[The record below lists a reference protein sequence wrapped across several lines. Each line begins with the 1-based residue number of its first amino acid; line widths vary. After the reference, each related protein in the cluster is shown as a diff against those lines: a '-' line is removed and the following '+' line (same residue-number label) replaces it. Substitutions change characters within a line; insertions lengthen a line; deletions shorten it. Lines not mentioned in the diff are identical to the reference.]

1 MLRIYVSR
9 TGPATGITAREK
21 YAFIFYFKMLW
32 EFSNASTAESTMD
45 ALDLTLELVRRPSV
59 TPDDQDCQVVI
70 GERLAASGFEI
81 ENLPFGE
88 VKNLWARRGSAGPVL
103 CFAGHT
109 DVVPPGPVEQWVT
122 DPFAAEIRDGQ
133 LIARGAADMKAS
145 LAAMIT
151 AAEKFVAANP
161 EHPGS
166 IAFLI
171 TSDEEGPAEDGT
183 AKVMETLA
191 ARGERLD
198 WCVVG
203 EPSSAAKLGDTVRVG
218 RRGSLSGIM
227 TLRGVQGHV
236 AYPAEAVNPMHEISK
251 FVSVMASTALDEG
264 NEFFPPSSFQM
275 VYIHCDANAPNVVP
289 GELSCRFNIRY
300 NTEWTRDTLSTH
312 IENQLHDLGLDFV
325 LDWRLAGEPFLT
337 EPGRLT
343 DAVSMAVKEETGL
356 DPELS
361 TSGGTSDGRYIS
373 PYGVDVVE
381 IGPINTTIHKV
392 NEALD
397 IGDVPRLERI
407 YYRIAEILLDNSI
420 SSD

>member
-1 MLRIYVSR
+1 
-9 TGPATGITAREK
+9 
-21 YAFIFYFKMLW
+21 
-32 EFSNASTAESTMD
+32 MD
-45 ALDLTLELVRRPSV
+45 ALALARELIRRRSISPE
-59 TPDDQDCQVVI
+59 DQGCQAEI
-70 GERLAASGFEI
+70 SKRLSAAGFDI
-81 ENLPFGE
+81 EDLPFGD
-88 VKNLWARRGSAGPVL
+88 VKNLWARRGKSDPVL

-109 DVVPPGPVEQWVT
+109 DVVPPGPEDQWVT

-145 LAAMIT
+145 LAAMLT
-151 AAEKFVAANP
+151 AAEKFVVANP
-161 EHPGS
+161 DHAGS

-171 TSDEEGPAEDGT
+171 TSDEEGPAVDGT
-183 AKVMETLA
+183 AKVMEALST
-191 ARGERLD
+191 RGETID

-227 TLRGVQGHV
+227 SLRGIQGHV
-236 AYPAEAVNPMHEISK
+236 AYPNKCVNPMHKLAEFIAAMTS
-251 FVSVMASTALDEG
+251 SPLDQG

-275 VYIHCDANAPNVVP
+275 VYIHCDANALNVVP

-300 NTEWTRDTLSTH
+300 NTEWTRDTLSAH
-312 IENQLHDLGLDFV
+312 IEQKLKDLDLDFDI
-325 LDWRLAGEPFLT
+325 DWRLAGEPFLT
-337 EPGRLT
+337 EPGKLT
-343 DAVSMAVKEETGL
+343 DAVSSAVKQETGL

-381 IGPINTTIHKV
+381 IGPINATIHKV
-392 NEALD
+392 NETLD
-397 IGDVPRLERI
+397 IEDVPRLERI
-407 YYRIAEILLDNSI
+407 YYRIAELLLRNGA

>member
-1 MLRIYVSR
+1 
-9 TGPATGITAREK
+9 
-21 YAFIFYFKMLW
+21 
-32 EFSNASTAESTMD
+32 MD
-45 ALDLTLELVRRPSV
+45 ALALALELIRRPSIS
-59 TPDDQDCQVVI
+59 PDDQGCQAEI
-70 GERLAASGFEI
+70 SSRLSASGFDVED
-81 ENLPFGE
+81 LPFGD
-88 VKNLWARRGSAGPVL
+88 VKNLWARHGKSDPVL

-109 DVVPPGPVEQWVT
+109 DVVPPGPEDQWLT

-151 AAEKFVAANP
+151 AAEKFIVANP
-161 EHPGS
+161 DHAGS

-183 AKVMETLA
+183 AKVMEALA
-191 ARGERLD
+191 ARGETID

-203 EPSSAAKLGDTVRVG
+203 EPSSAAQLGDTVRVG

-227 TLRGVQGHV
+227 SLRGIQGHV
-236 AYPAEAVNPMHEISK
+236 AYPTESVNPMHKIAEFISA
-251 FVSVMASTALDEG
+251 MTSTPLDQG

-300 NTEWTRDTLSTH
+300 NTEWTRDTLSGH
-312 IENQLHDLGLDFV
+312 IEQKLNDLGLDFDV
-325 LDWRLAGEPFLT
+325 DWRLAGEPFLT
-337 EPGRLT
+337 EPGKLT
-343 DAVSMAVKEETGL
+343 DAVSAAVKEETGL
-356 DPELS
+356 DTELS

-381 IGPINTTIHKV
+381 VGPINATIHKV
-392 NEALD
+392 NETLD
-397 IGDVPRLERI
+397 IEDVPRLERI
-407 YYRIAEILLDNSI
+407 YYRIAELLLGNGS